1 MATMY
6 NKNNAPTLVTEVSH
20 TISAAL
26 SPILRIPYSDNT
38 QAVSAIPPVSR
49 ANGVEIP
56 ASVMV
61 TIVNSMAVT
70 LRRSAPTTNRGYH
83 YLCSPVLRLTATRAQ
98 SRLNPAGSTMFK
110 NLED

>member
-1 MATMY
+1 
-6 NKNNAPTLVTEVSH
+6 NAPTLVTEVSH

-61 TIVNSMAVT
+61 AIVNSMAVT
-70 LRRSAPTTNRGYH
+70 LRRSAPTTNRGDH
-83 YLCSPVLRLTATRAQ
+83 HLCSPVLRYTATRAK
-98 SRLNPAGSTMFK
+98 SPLDPPGSTMFEK
-110 NLED
+110 LEE